1 MPQATYQDYY
11 IGTPRVISQSP
22 RRYLFE
28 NNGDLATFEYDRA
41 YAVDVKAYTAT
52 AMGTVDPLLAASYLV
67 EQTKPEIDQGRLATF
82 RRTYCR
88 IPTQQIVPVGYSFS
102 SPNYSPVS
110 VGTLTAVAS
119 GLAVSGSSL
128 RVGAYAL
135 ISIVESSDFSGYYGA
150 ELAFTRAGSDYTIP
164 SGHGFTVGSIA
175 VFRDTTNGSGWGP
188 VTAFTATTI
197 TVPVIT
203 TYTGTGTAGKVLID
217 SVISG
222 TGFLR
227 RRTRTSCHQGA
238 VISLIGRRLEDY
250 YLPGVSAGITTFQ
263 DVVPQSGFTLEN
275 FLGAYA
281 LASTWFN
288 VQATPTQLWR
298 GNMLVQTYQQCR
310 LSDV

>member
-1 MPQATYQDYY
+1 MPQATYQDFY

-22 RRYLFE
+22 RRYPFE
-28 NNGDLATFEYDRA
+28 NNGDLATFEYDCA
-41 YAVDVKAYTAT
+41 YAVDIKAYAPT

-67 EQTKPEIDQGRLATF
+67 EQSKPEIDQGRLATF
-82 RRTYCR
+82 RRTYCK
-88 IPTQQIVPVGYSFS
+88 IPPQQIVPVGYSFNT
-102 SPNYSPVS
+102 PDYPPIS
-110 VGTLTAVAS
+110 VGTLTTGGS
-119 GLAVSGSSL
+119 GLPVSGSSL
-128 RVGAYAL
+128 RVGPYAL
-135 ISIVESSDFSGYYGA
+135 ISIVQSADFSGYYGA
-150 ELAFTRAGSDYTIP
+150 QLAFTRAGTVYTIA
-164 SGHGFTVGSIA
+164 SGHGFTVGSVALFI
-175 VFRDTTNGSGWGP
+175 DTLDGAGWGL

-197 TVPVIT
+197 TVPVT
-203 TYTGTGTAGKVLID
+203 TVYVGTGTPGKVLIE

-227 RRTRTSCHQGA
+227 RRTRTSCHQGE
-238 VISLIGRRLEDY
+238 VISLIGRRVEDY
-250 YLPGVSAGITTFQ
+250 YLPGVSVGITTFQ
-263 DVVPQSGFTLEN
+263 DVPPQSGFTLEN